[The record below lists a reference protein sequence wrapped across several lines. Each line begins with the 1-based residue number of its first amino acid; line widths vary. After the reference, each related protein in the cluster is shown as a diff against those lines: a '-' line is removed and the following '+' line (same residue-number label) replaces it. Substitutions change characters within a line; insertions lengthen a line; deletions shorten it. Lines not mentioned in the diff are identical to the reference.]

1 MNSDIDVGNLALSNL
16 GERANISSFDPP
28 EGSAHAELVARFYPL
43 ARDTLL
49 EGFAWSFA
57 LKRAPLALVEVDS
70 NEYDYVYAVPQDCL
84 KVWAVFGEDSAVASF
99 TVEADE
105 NSTLYVCTDAPDAV
119 ISYTIRP
126 LGAERFSAMFAE
138 ALAARLASM
147 LAGPI
152 IRGEEGMKQKLG
164 LLKISNELISMAQVA
179 DANQGYRPPPH
190 YPSSLMA
197 RQ

>member
-1 MNSDIDVGNLALSNL
+1 MSSDIDVGNLALGNL

-28 EGSAHAELVARFYPL
+28 EGSSHAELVARFYPI
-43 ARDTLL
+43 ARDALL
-49 EGFAWSFA
+49 EPFAWSFA
-57 LKRAPLALVEVDS
+57 LKRVPLSLTELES

-84 KVWAVFGEDSAVASF
+84 KIWAVFGEDSATASF

-105 NSTLYVCTDAPDAV
+105 GSAKYVYTDAPDAS

-126 LGAERFSAMFAE
+126 LGAERFSAMFTE

-152 IRGEEGMKQKLG
+152 IRGEEGMKQKVA
-164 LLKISNELISMAQVA
+164 LLKISNELVTMAQVS

-190 YPSSLMA
+190 HPESIRA
-197 RQ
+197 RL